1 MISDYNRLSGL
12 QKVAILFS
20 ILGESLAL
28 NLVKELDKTELRK
41 IRAAMRGVNSV
52 AFAVKKQ
59 VMEEFY
65 FSFVSEKFQEE
76 EESDEPKKPF
86 AFLDDLTDEQ
96 LIALLI
102 TETPRVIAITLAQLS
117 SDKRMLVLNRISE
130 EEKGQVL
137 LNIGNLDDVPLEAVV
152 QIANKL
158 QKKSRQL
165 PKTVAFSRGGGK
177 DLADL
182 LGEMEAE
189 DEEMFMTNLEQ
200 ENLNLKIQLQ
210 ELGSLRGENI
220 RLRKITRESIT
231 TSKKQTIV
239 KVINNSASPNK
250 KVVLIDKGKSHG
262 IYIGQNVIGTKG
274 LVGQIIEVNSLSSKV
289 VLITEPSHDVPGQ
302 INRTGEKVIISG
314 SQEKRKL
321 IVNYANTNSD
331 IKEGDVVST
340 SGIGNRFKPMIPI
353 NKIIRVSNELNV
365 EFKKIEIIPFENPE
379 NMPELILIWDYKPK
393 ETNNE

>member
-189 DEEMFMTNLEQ
+189 DEQMFMSNLEQ
-200 ENLNLKIQLQ
+200 ENP
-210 ELGSLRGENI
+210 ELAEAVKKYR
-220 RLRKITRESIT
+220 ITFESIFEIFPDNLLRDLMNAVDLDGIAMALKGMDK
-231 TSKKQTIV
+231 SINDKVIGVLPKKKQAMFTPVEGAAAKREVDDARKAIV
-239 KVINNSASPNK
+239 SAAK
-250 KVVLIDKGKSHG
+250 QMERDGAFKLEDLLGG
-262 IYIGQNVIGTKG
+262 
-274 LVGQIIEVNSLSSKV
+274 
-289 VLITEPSHDVPGQ
+289 
-302 INRTGEKVIISG
+302 GE
-314 SQEKRKL
+314 
-321 IVNYANTNSD
+321 T
-331 IKEGDVVST
+331 
-340 SGIGNRFKPMIPI
+340 
-353 NKIIRVSNELNV
+353 V
-365 EFKKIEIIPFENPE
+365 E
-379 NMPELILIWDYKPK
+379 
-393 ETNNE
+393 

>member
-52 AFAVKKQ
+52 AFGVKKQ

-65 FSFVSEKFQEE
+65 FSFVSEKFQDE

-86 AFLDDLTDEQ
+86 SFLENLTDEQ

-137 LNIGNLDDVPLEAVV
+137 LSIGNLDDVPLEAVV

-182 LGEMEAE
+182 LGEMGAE
-189 DEEMFMTNLEQ
+189 DEQMFMTNLEQ
-200 ENLNLKIQLQ
+200 ENP
-210 ELGSLRGENI
+210 ELAEAVKKYR
-220 RLRKITRESIT
+220 ITFESIFEIFPDNLLRDLMNAVDLD
-231 TSKKQTIV
+231 SIAMALKGVDKSINDKVIGVLPKKKQAMFT
-239 KVINNSASPNK
+239 P
-250 KVVLIDKGKSHG
+250 
-262 IYIGQNVIGTKG
+262 
-274 LVGQIIEVNSLSSKV
+274 IE
-289 VLITEPSHDVPGQ
+289 GAAA
-302 INRTGEKVIISG
+302 
-314 SQEKRKL
+314 KRE
-321 IVNYANTNSD
+321 VDDAQ
-331 IKEGDVVST
+331 
-340 SGIGNRFKPMIPI
+340 
-353 NKIIRVSNELNV
+353 KIIVSAAKQMERDGAFKLEDLLGGGETV
-365 EFKKIEIIPFENPE
+365 E
-379 NMPELILIWDYKPK
+379 
-393 ETNNE
+393 

>member
-52 AFAVKKQ
+52 AFTVKKQ

-65 FSFVSEKFQEE
+65 FSFVSEKFQDE

-86 AFLDDLTDEQ
+86 AFLEELTDEQ
-96 LIALLI
+96 LVALLI

-137 LNIGNLDDVPLEAVV
+137 LSIGNLDDVPLEAVV

-158 QKKSRQL
+158 QKKSKQL

-182 LGEMEAE
+182 LGEMSAE
-189 DEEMFMTNLEQ
+189 DEQMFMSNLEQ
-200 ENLNLKIQLQ
+200 ENP
-210 ELGSLRGENI
+210 ELAEAVKKYR
-220 RLRKITRESIT
+220 ITFESIFEIFPDNLLRDLMNAVDLDAIAMALKGMDKAINDKVIGVLPK
-231 TSKKQTIV
+231 KKQAMFTPV
-239 KVINNSASPNK
+239 EGAAAKREVDDARKTLVSAAK
-250 KVVLIDKGKSHG
+250 QMERDGAFKLEDLLG
-262 IYIGQNVIGTKG
+262 
-274 LVGQIIEVNSLSSKV
+274 
-289 VLITEPSHDVPGQ
+289 
-302 INRTGEKVIISG
+302 GE
-314 SQEKRKL
+314 
-321 IVNYANTNSD
+321 T
-331 IKEGDVVST
+331 
-340 SGIGNRFKPMIPI
+340 
-353 NKIIRVSNELNV
+353 V
-365 EFKKIEIIPFENPE
+365 E
-379 NMPELILIWDYKPK
+379 
-393 ETNNE
+393 

>member
-52 AFAVKKQ
+52 AFTVKKQ

-65 FSFVSEKFQEE
+65 FSFVSEKFQDE

-86 AFLDDLTDEQ
+86 AFLEELTDEQ
-96 LIALLI
+96 LVALLI

-137 LNIGNLDDVPLEAVV
+137 LRIGNLDDVPLEAVV

-158 QKKSRQL
+158 QKKSKQL

-182 LGEMEAE
+182 LGEMSAE
-189 DEEMFMTNLEQ
+189 DEQMFMSNLEQ
-200 ENLNLKIQLQ
+200 EHP
-210 ELGSLRGENI
+210 ELAEAVKKYR
-220 RLRKITRESIT
+220 ITFESIFEIFPDNLLRDLMNAVDLDAIAMALKGMDKAINDKVIGVLPK
-231 TSKKQTIV
+231 KKQAMFTPV
-239 KVINNSASPNK
+239 EGAAAKREVDDARKALVSAAK
-250 KVVLIDKGKSHG
+250 QMERDGAFKLEDLLG
-262 IYIGQNVIGTKG
+262 
-274 LVGQIIEVNSLSSKV
+274 
-289 VLITEPSHDVPGQ
+289 
-302 INRTGEKVIISG
+302 GE
-314 SQEKRKL
+314 
-321 IVNYANTNSD
+321 T
-331 IKEGDVVST
+331 
-340 SGIGNRFKPMIPI
+340 
-353 NKIIRVSNELNV
+353 V
-365 EFKKIEIIPFENPE
+365 E
-379 NMPELILIWDYKPK
+379 
-393 ETNNE
+393 

>member
-65 FSFVSEKFQEE
+65 FSFVSEKFQDE

-189 DEEMFMTNLEQ
+189 DEEMFMSNLEQ
-200 ENLNLKIQLQ
+200 ENPDLAEDVKKY
-210 ELGSLRGENI
+210 R
-220 RLRKITRESIT
+220 ITFESIFEIFPDNLLRDLMNAVDLDGIAMALKGMDK
-231 TSKKQTIV
+231 SINDKVIGILPKKKQAMFTPIEGAAAKREVDDARKGIV
-239 KVINNSASPNK
+239 SAAK
-250 KVVLIDKGKSHG
+250 QMERDGAFKLEDLLGG
-262 IYIGQNVIGTKG
+262 
-274 LVGQIIEVNSLSSKV
+274 
-289 VLITEPSHDVPGQ
+289 
-302 INRTGEKVIISG
+302 GE
-314 SQEKRKL
+314 
-321 IVNYANTNSD
+321 T
-331 IKEGDVVST
+331 
-340 SGIGNRFKPMIPI
+340 
-353 NKIIRVSNELNV
+353 V
-365 EFKKIEIIPFENPE
+365 E
-379 NMPELILIWDYKPK
+379 
-393 ETNNE
+393 

>member
-86 AFLDDLTDEQ
+86 AFLDDLTNEQ

-158 QKKSRQL
+158 QKKARQL

-189 DEEMFMTNLEQ
+189 DEQMFMSNLEQ
-200 ENLNLKIQLQ
+200 ENPDLAEAVKKY
-210 ELGSLRGENI
+210 R
-220 RLRKITRESIT
+220 ITFESIFEIFPDNLLRDLMNAVDLDAIAMALKGMDK
-231 TSKKQTIV
+231 SINDKVIGVLPKKKQAMFTPVEGAAAKREVDDARKAIVSAAKQMERDGAFKLEDLLGGGETI
-239 KVINNSASPNK
+239 
-250 KVVLIDKGKSHG
+250 
-262 IYIGQNVIGTKG
+262 
-274 LVGQIIEVNSLSSKV
+274 E
-289 VLITEPSHDVPGQ
+289 
-302 INRTGEKVIISG
+302 
-314 SQEKRKL
+314 
-321 IVNYANTNSD
+321 
-331 IKEGDVVST
+331 
-340 SGIGNRFKPMIPI
+340 
-353 NKIIRVSNELNV
+353 
-365 EFKKIEIIPFENPE
+365 
-379 NMPELILIWDYKPK
+379 
-393 ETNNE
+393 

>member
-76 EESDEPKKPF
+76 ESDEPKKPF
-86 AFLDDLTDEQ
+86 AFLSDLTDEQ

-102 TETPRVIAITLAQLS
+102 TETPKVIAITLAQLS
-117 SDKRMLVLNRISE
+117 SDKRLLVLNRISE

-137 LNIGNLDDVPLEAVV
+137 LSIGNLDDVPLEAVV
-152 QIANKL
+152 QIASKL
-158 QKKSRQL
+158 KKKARQL

-182 LGEMEAE
+182 LGEMKAE
-189 DEEMFMTNLEQ
+189 DEQMFMTNLEQ
-200 ENLNLKIQLQ
+200 ENP
-210 ELGSLRGENI
+210 ELAEAVKKYR
-220 RLRKITRESIT
+220 ITFESIFEIFPDNLLRDLMNAVDLDAIAMALKGIDK
-231 TSKKQTIV
+231 SINDKVIGVLPKKKQAMFTPV
-239 KVINNSASPNK
+239 EGAAAKREVDDARKVIVSAAK
-250 KVVLIDKGKSHG
+250 QMERDGAFKLEDLLGG
-262 IYIGQNVIGTKG
+262 
-274 LVGQIIEVNSLSSKV
+274 
-289 VLITEPSHDVPGQ
+289 
-302 INRTGEKVIISG
+302 GE
-314 SQEKRKL
+314 
-321 IVNYANTNSD
+321 T
-331 IKEGDVVST
+331 
-340 SGIGNRFKPMIPI
+340 
-353 NKIIRVSNELNV
+353 V
-365 EFKKIEIIPFENPE
+365 E
-379 NMPELILIWDYKPK
+379 
-393 ETNNE
+393 

>member
-52 AFAVKKQ
+52 AFTVKKQ

-65 FSFVSEKFQEE
+65 FSFVSEKFQDE

-86 AFLDDLTDEQ
+86 AFLEELTDEQ
-96 LIALLI
+96 LVALLI

-137 LNIGNLDDVPLEAVV
+137 LSIGNLDDVPLEAVV

-158 QKKSRQL
+158 QKKSKQL

-182 LGEMEAE
+182 LGEMSAE
-189 DEEMFMTNLEQ
+189 DEQMFMTNLEQ
-200 ENLNLKIQLQ
+200 ENP
-210 ELGSLRGENI
+210 ELAESVKKYR
-220 RLRKITRESIT
+220 ITFESILEIFPDNLLRDLMNAVDLDAIAMALKGMDKAINDKVIGVLPK
-231 TSKKQTIV
+231 KKQAMFTPV
-239 KVINNSASPNK
+239 EGAAAKREVDDARKTLVSAAK
-250 KVVLIDKGKSHG
+250 QMERDGAFKLEDLLG
-262 IYIGQNVIGTKG
+262 
-274 LVGQIIEVNSLSSKV
+274 
-289 VLITEPSHDVPGQ
+289 
-302 INRTGEKVIISG
+302 GE
-314 SQEKRKL
+314 
-321 IVNYANTNSD
+321 T
-331 IKEGDVVST
+331 
-340 SGIGNRFKPMIPI
+340 
-353 NKIIRVSNELNV
+353 V
-365 EFKKIEIIPFENPE
+365 E
-379 NMPELILIWDYKPK
+379 
-393 ETNNE
+393 

>member
-86 AFLDDLTDEQ
+86 AFLGDLTDEQ

-189 DEEMFMTNLEQ
+189 DEQMFMSNLEQ
-200 ENLNLKIQLQ
+200 ENPDLAESVKKY
-210 ELGSLRGENI
+210 R
-220 RLRKITRESIT
+220 ITFESIFEIFPDNLLRDLMNAVDLDGIAMALKGMDK
-231 TSKKQTIV
+231 SINDKVIGVLPKKKQAMFTPIEGAAAKREVDDARKGIV
-239 KVINNSASPNK
+239 SAAK
-250 KVVLIDKGKSHG
+250 QMERDGAFKLEDLLGG
-262 IYIGQNVIGTKG
+262 
-274 LVGQIIEVNSLSSKV
+274 
-289 VLITEPSHDVPGQ
+289 
-302 INRTGEKVIISG
+302 GE
-314 SQEKRKL
+314 
-321 IVNYANTNSD
+321 T
-331 IKEGDVVST
+331 
-340 SGIGNRFKPMIPI
+340 
-353 NKIIRVSNELNV
+353 V
-365 EFKKIEIIPFENPE
+365 E
-379 NMPELILIWDYKPK
+379 
-393 ETNNE
+393 